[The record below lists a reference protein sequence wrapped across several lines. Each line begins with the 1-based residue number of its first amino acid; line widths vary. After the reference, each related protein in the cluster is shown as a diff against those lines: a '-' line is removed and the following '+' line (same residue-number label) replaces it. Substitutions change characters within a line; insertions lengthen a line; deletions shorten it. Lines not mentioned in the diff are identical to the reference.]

1 MKILITGGGGFLGVR
16 LAQALIGRGEL
27 TAPDATSQSIDEVML
42 FDQAIPESTPAGLDE
57 RVSWVAG
64 DISDGAAVRAL
75 VNRPD
80 ISIFHLASVVS
91 GGGEKDFDLAMRVNL
106 DGGRHIL
113 EAARAQPG
121 LPRVVFTSSI
131 AVFGGSAMPDTVGDV
146 TKQTPQTTYG
156 VTKSIGELLINDY
169 TRKGFIDG
177 RSARLPTVVIR
188 PGKPNAAAS
197 GFVSAVFR
205 EPLNGEDYVLPV
217 KTGTVMPVLCYRA
230 IIDGLIGLHEAPGNA
245 LGDDRGVSLPSLT
258 VTVQEMVAALER
270 VAGSRALG
278 KISVS
283 PDPFVENI
291 CATWP
296 QDARYDRATALGLPR
311 EQSLDEI
318 VEYYIRDY
326 VDTV

>member
-1 MKILITGGGGFLGVR
+1 MKVLITGGAGFLGIR
-16 LAQALIGRGEL
+16 LAKALLGRREL
-27 TAPDATSQSIDEVML
+27 SAPDGSSQAIDTLVL
-42 FDQAIPESTPAGLDE
+42 FDQLIAQPTPADFDE
-57 RVSWVAG
+57 RVSWVTG
-64 DISDGAAVRAL
+64 DISDAATVRAL
-75 VNRPD
+75 VDRPD
-80 ISIFHLASVVS
+80 MSVFHLASVVS

-113 EAARAQPG
+113 EAVRAQTG
-121 LPRVVFTSSI
+121 QPRIVFTSSI
-131 AVFGGSAMPDTVGDV
+131 AVFGGSAMPSVVGDI

-156 VTKSIGELLINDY
+156 ITKSIGELLINDY

-177 RSARLPTVVIR
+177 RAARLPTVIIR

-205 EPLNGEDYVLPV
+205 EPLNGDDYVLPV
-217 KTGTVMPVLCYRA
+217 KTDTVMPVLGYRA
-230 IIDGLIGLHEAPGNA
+230 IIAGLIGLHEADGET
-245 LGDDRGVSLPSLT
+245 LGDDRSVSLPSLT
-258 VTVQEMVAALER
+258 VSVEEMMASLER
-270 VAGSRALG
+270 VAGSRAVG

-296 QDARYDRATALGLPR
+296 QDAVYDRAIALGLPR

-318 VEYYIRDY
+318 VEYYICDY
-326 VDTV
+326 VDAD

>member
-1 MKILITGGGGFLGVR
+1 MSTTGDGFYIWNRNVGL
-16 LAQALIGRGEL
+16 LADIALYAVSLLALAYNAAARDL
-27 TAPDATSQSIDEVML
+27 AAT
-42 FDQAIPESTPAGLDE
+42 E
-57 RVSWVAG
+57 RVPRLRCA
-64 DISDGAAVRAL
+64 IHFGA
-75 VNRPD
+75 NYEHYQPT
-80 ISIFHLASVVS
+80 
-91 GGGEKDFDLAMRVNL
+91 GERVDRN
-106 DGGRHIL
+106 GYI
-113 EAARAQPG
+113 
-121 LPRVVFTSSI
+121 
-131 AVFGGSAMPDTVGDV
+131 VGDV

-177 RSARLPTVVIR
+177 RSARLPTVIIR

-217 KTGTVMPVLCYRA
+217 KTSTVMPVLGYRA
-230 IIDGLIGLHEAPGNA
+230 IVDGIIGLHEASGDA
-245 LGDDRGVSLPSLT
+245 LGNDRGVSLPSLT
-258 VTVQEMVAALER
+258 VTVEAMVAALER

-278 KISVS
+278 NISVS